1 MSDVKYKFEIEN
13 VNDVILL
20 DMKEQV
26 EKAFKKTFP
35 DIVGEINEMDIE
47 ELKIYKET
55 LNSLTIRNSPNY
67 ISIKYLINK
76 INYIL
81 DFIGEEE

>member
-13 VNDVILL
+13 VNDIILL

-81 DFIGEEE
+81 NIIGEEE

>member
-1 MSDVKYKFEIEN
+1 
-13 VNDVILL
+13 
-20 DMKEQV
+20 
-26 EKAFKKTFP
+26 
-35 DIVGEINEMDIE
+35 MDIE

-81 DFIGEEE
+81 NILEEE

>member
-13 VNDVILL
+13 VNDIILL
-20 DMKEQV
+20 DMKVQV

-55 LNSLTIRNSPNY
+55 LNSLTIRNNPNY

-81 DFIGEEE
+81 NILEEE

>member
-13 VNDVILL
+13 VNDIILL

-55 LNSLTIRNSPNY
+55 LNSLTIRNNPNY

-81 DFIGEEE
+81 NILEEE